1 MSNVVT
7 SRWHTQRDVVIPI
20 SWLLFVLTVGG
31 LGVVLRAPCAW
42 SWWKGVTI
50 VPDKPV
56 LIEATKVDR
65 GVVSI
70 TINKEFLLRLSQAAH
85 EQLMMT
91 RPFCD
96 DNRPDCPDCYA
107 DRTVYAEWYDV
118 VDGLTRAISVVNSG
132 GPKVGAI
139 GVVADPLPG
148 GN

>member
-1 MSNVVT
+1 M
-7 SRWHTQRDVVIPI
+7 R
-20 SWLLFVLTVGG
+20 
-31 LGVVLRAPCAW
+31 
-42 SWWKGVTI
+42 
-50 VPDKPV
+50 DKPV

-70 TINKEFLLRLSQAAH
+70 TINKEFLYRLSQAAH
-85 EQLMMT
+85 EQLVQYTPLCEMGSE
-91 RPFCD
+91 P
-96 DNRPDCPDCYA
+96 CPDCYH

-132 GPKVGAI
+132 GPTVGAI